1 MYLLCTKDGKKKQKR
16 RNSFDDVEDDVIC
29 QGRMGG
35 GAVALTCVF
44 PQTRLDV

>member
-1 MYLLCTKDGKKKQKR
+1 MYLLCTKDGKNKQKR

-35 GAVALTCVF
+35 GGMALTCVL